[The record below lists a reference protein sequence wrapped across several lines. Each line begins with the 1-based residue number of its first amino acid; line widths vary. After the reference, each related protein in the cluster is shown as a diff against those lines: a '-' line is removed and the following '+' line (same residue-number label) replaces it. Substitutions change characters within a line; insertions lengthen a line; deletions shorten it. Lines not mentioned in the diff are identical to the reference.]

1 MKLQRDPAGFNWHI
15 IDDAGVIVGYASYK
29 RGGRFWHVVVRG
41 EIPDRR
47 ICLDTF
53 PQVQRYVERLA

>member
-1 MKLQRDPAGFNWHI
+1 MKLQRDPAGFKWQI
-15 IDDAGVIVGYASYK
+15 IDDAGVIVGSASYK
-29 RGGRFWHVVVRG
+29 RGGKFWHVVVRG
-41 EIPDRR
+41 DVDRR